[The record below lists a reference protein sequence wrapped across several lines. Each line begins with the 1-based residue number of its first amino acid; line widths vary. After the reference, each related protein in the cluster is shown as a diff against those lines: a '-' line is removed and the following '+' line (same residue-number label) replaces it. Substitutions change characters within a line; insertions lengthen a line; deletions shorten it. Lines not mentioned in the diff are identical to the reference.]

1 MPVLPTVL
9 ASSNSVRDLAAL
21 PLTID
26 GRAWFSELKLKV
38 GAATNTEQSGGN
50 EGEKNRVQ
58 ISCLGLPQRFGVLS
72 MDGP

>member
-38 GAATNTEQSGGN
+38 GAATNTEQSG
-50 EGEKNRVQ
+50 ETKAERIVHKSLVWA
-58 ISCLGLPQRFGVLS
+58 FLS
-72 MDGP
+72 ALEF